1 MRISHVDLGMA
12 QSLWNAFT
20 RRSAYLFGGIRSEGS
35 RIARCGESLHLHLW
49 LQVSMTPHLRQSRMC
64 WMFTLVEDYLMV
76 SEEGIRE
83 KGTEMLFTDINS
95 RAVRRRPPP
104 RLSAKDVFEAM
115 LRLDSTRR
123 PGLPSNVF
131 YELFARCDG
140 CDLVMTRR
148 VFQSHDCVT
157 EDELEVIDLTI
168 HSDN

>member
-1 MRISHVDLGMA
+1 
-12 QSLWNAFT
+12 
-20 RRSAYLFGGIRSEGS
+20 
-35 RIARCGESLHLHLW
+35 
-49 LQVSMTPHLRQSRMC
+49 
-64 WMFTLVEDYLMV
+64 MFTLVEDYLMV

-83 KGTEMLFTDINS
+83 KGTERFLTDINS

-104 RLSAKDVFEAM
+104 RLSAKDIFEAM

-131 YELFARCDG
+131 YKLFARCDG

-148 VFQSHDCVT
+148 VFRSHDCVT